1 MHSVVY
7 FTVAVI
13 YFTIAQ
19 LARASNAIDSLCLKV
34 SDCVGRVPEFISDSR
49 GLLTFDVG
57 TWHCLSLG
65 EPSRVYSPE
74 NFYLANVN
82 LLEYLP
88 FVRPL
93 IVDKK
98 EPSVDPIRSR
108 RRAIARGNII
118 LVTIVYALSLARHAL
133 RNHVYSRHKIA
144 QSHRVHFH
152 DTYSTYA
159 FLDTLLSRYSQ
170 LVNKINETNM

>member
-7 FTVAVI
+7 FTMAVI
-13 YFTIAQ
+13 YFTIAHRHAHQ
-19 LARASNAIDSLCLKV
+19 TRIGSLCLKV

-65 EPSRVYSPE
+65 EPSRVYSPGIC
-74 NFYLANVN
+74 YLANVN

-88 FVRPL
+88 FVRPS

-98 EPSVDPIRSR
+98 EPSIDLYPIRSR
-108 RRAIARGNII
+108 RRRAITRGNII
-118 LVTIVYALSLARHAL
+118 LVSIEYALSLARHAL
-133 RNHVYSRHKIA
+133 RKHVYSRHKIA
-144 QSHRVHFH
+144 QSQSSSF
-152 DTYSTYA
+152 S
-159 FLDTLLSRYSQ
+159 
-170 LVNKINETNM
+170 